1 MEVVMAKVTRRGL
14 LGAGAGGLAA
24 ASVLSTARAQ
34 GFGNPDTPPQGAVNA
49 TNPACVTDPGPQSP
63 AIASLFPAAVSPPA
77 TSTNNLQQFWASF
90 NNAAKRI
97 QNGGWARQVTQYD
110 FQISETIAGVNMRLT
125 RGGIRELHWHEFAE
139 WAYVTYGTCR
149 ITVLDPV
156 GQAYA
161 ADVNEGE
168 LWIFPPGYPHSLQGI
183 GEDGTE
189 FILAF
194 DEGRASEFNTLL
206 VTDFFAHTPPDILSQ
221 NFQVPADTFS
231 RIPLWDR
238 YIFQGELP
246 GPLAADQAAVLSP
259 EGPPKNPFSFS
270 LKGVKD
276 KPFFRQGPGGTVQI
290 ADSRNFLAN
299 TFVAASLV
307 TLVPGGLRELHWHPN
322 ADEWQYYVKGAAEVG
337 VFTAGPMAQTTNFH
351 PGDIGYVKR
360 NNGHW
365 VKNTGN
371 TELQFLEVFK
381 SPIFQD
387 VSLSDWLTHTP
398 PAMVAA
404 TFNIDPAVIAKWPK
418 DKPET
423 LPLYQG

>member
-1 MEVVMAKVTRRGL
+1 MVDVARRKL
-14 LGAGAGGLAA
+14 LGGVAAGAGGLAA
-24 ASVLSTARAQ
+24 ASVVSKAQAQ

-49 TNPACVTDPGPQSP
+49 TNPASVADPGPQNP
-63 AIASLFPAAVSPPA
+63 AIADQFPAAVSPPA

-206 VTDFFAHTPPDILSQ
+206 VTDFFAHTPPEILSQ
-221 NFQVPADTFS
+221 NFQVPADTFP

-246 GPLAADQAAVLSP
+246 GPLAADQAAILSP
-259 EGPPKNPFSFS
+259 EGLPKNPFSFS

-322 ADEWQYYVKGAAEVG
+322 ADEWQYYIKGAAQVG

-360 NNGHW
+360 NNGHY
-365 VKNTGN
+365 VKNMGN

-381 SPIFQD
+381 SPYFQD

-404 TFNIDPAVIAKWPK
+404 TFNIDPAVIARWPK